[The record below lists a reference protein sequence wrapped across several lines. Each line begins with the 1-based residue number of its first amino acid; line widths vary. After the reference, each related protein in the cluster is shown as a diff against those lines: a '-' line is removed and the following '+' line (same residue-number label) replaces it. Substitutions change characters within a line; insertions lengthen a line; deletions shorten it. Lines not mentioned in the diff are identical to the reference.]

1 MVENLVMNKIL
12 FLGSKPIGY
21 NCLKYLIDNQE
32 KLKLEIIGVLSNDNP
47 VFGSEFSVQKL
58 ANKFGIPFVKHLDDI
73 LEIINIDFI
82 ISIQYHKILK
92 PKHIQVANKLAINLH
107 MAPLPDYRGCNQFS
121 FAIYNKAKIFG
132 TTIHRL
138 ESGIDNGDIIVERRF
153 EIDVNEDVKSLY
165 DKTYEASIR
174 LFKENI
180 SDILS
185 LNYSVIKQANL
196 LDTRETHYYTRN
208 DINKLKQID
217 LNQSEDEI
225 ILRIKASAMP
235 GFEQPFTIVDGEKYY
250 IIPEKNL
257 KK

>member
-1 MVENLVMNKIL
+1 MEESLVMNKVL
-12 FLGSKPIGY
+12 FLGSKPIGF
-21 NCLKYLIDNQE
+21 NCLKYLIDYQE
-32 KLKLEIIGVLSNDNP
+32 ELRIEIVGVLSNDNP
-47 VFGSEFSVQKL
+47 VFGTEFSVKKL
-58 ANKFGIPFVKHLDDI
+58 ANKYGIQFIKGLDDI
-73 LEIINIDFI
+73 VDIKYVDFI
-82 ISIQYHKILK
+82 ISIQYHQILK
-92 PKHIQVANKLAINLH
+92 TKHIEVANKLAINLH
-107 MAPLPDYRGCNQFS
+107 MAPLPEYRGCNQFS
-121 FAIYNKAKIFG
+121 FAIYNKSKIFG

-185 LNYSVIKQANL
+185 LNYNVLKQANL

-217 LNQSEDEI
+217 LNQSEEEI
-225 ILRIKASAMP
+225 ILRIKATAMP

>member
-1 MVENLVMNKIL
+1 M
-12 FLGSKPIGY
+12 
-21 NCLKYLIDNQE
+21 IDNQE
-32 KLKLEIIGVLSNDNP
+32 KLKLELVGVLSNDNP

-58 ANKFGIPFVKHLDDI
+58 ANNFGIPFVNQLDDI
-73 LEIINIDFI
+73 LEIINVDFI

-121 FAIYNKAKIFG
+121 FAIYNNAKIFG

-138 ESGIDNGDIIVERRF
+138 ESGIDNGDIIVEKRF

-165 DKTYEASIR
+165 EKTYEASIR
-174 LFKENI
+174 LFEENI

-185 LNYSVIKQANL
+185 LNYSVIKQADL
-196 LDTRETHYYTRN
+196 LVARETHYYTRN
-208 DINKLKQID
+208 DINRLKRID
-217 LNQSEDEI
+217 LNQSEEEI
-225 ILRIKASAMP
+225 ILKIKATAMP
-235 GFEQPFTIVDGEKYY
+235 GFEQPFAIVDGEKYY

-257 KK
+257 KKWKYLM

>member
-1 MVENLVMNKIL
+1 MEESLVMNKVL
-12 FLGSKPIGY
+12 FLGSKPIGF
-21 NCLKYLIDNQE
+21 NCLKYLIDYQE
-32 KLKLEIIGVLSNDNP
+32 ELRIEIVGVLSNDNS
-47 VFGSEFSVQKL
+47 VFGTEYSLQKL
-58 ANKFGIPFVKHLDDI
+58 ANKYSIPFVKDLDDI
-73 LEIINIDFI
+73 FDIKYVDFI
-82 ISIQYHKILK
+82 ISIQYHQILK
-92 PKHIQVANKLAINLH
+92 TKHIEVANKLAINLH
-107 MAPLPDYRGCNQFS
+107 MAPLPEYRGCNQFS
-121 FAIYNKAKIFG
+121 FAIYNKSKIFG
-132 TTIHRL
+132 TTIHKL

-217 LNQSEDEI
+217 L
-225 ILRIKASAMP
+225 
-235 GFEQPFTIVDGEKYY
+235 
-250 IIPEKNL
+250 
-257 KK
+257 